1 MSKAILKRSKL
12 ETIKEDS
19 KEEADINLRKG
30 SNPYQYNVMD
40 DFWWIPTNMFF
51 RDLMKIGPY
60 RESIQQYLTAIK
72 RKQQRDVK
80 AT

>member
-40 DFWWIPTNMFF
+40 DF
-51 RDLMKIGPY
+51 
-60 RESIQQYLTAIK
+60 
-72 RKQQRDVK
+72 
-80 AT
+80 